1 MKTLW
6 KRLSKE
12 NRAKL
17 KSSATLYPSASVS
30 LIDALKTNVA
40 FTSLSF
46 QHIIWLLQETT
57 GQEVSINNVESL
69 FKNK

>member
-1 MKTLW
+1 MKSLW

-30 LIDALKTNVA
+30 LIYALKTNVA
-40 FTSLSF
+40 FASLSF
-46 QHIIWLLQETT
+46 QHVIWLLQETT
-57 GQEVSINNVESL
+57 GKPITLENIEEL
-69 FKNK
+69 FKK

>member
-12 NRAKL
+12 NKAKL
-17 KSSATLYPSASVS
+17 KTSATLYPSASAN
-30 LIDALKTNVA
+30 LIYALKTNVA
-40 FTSLSF
+40 FSSLLF